1 MLLGVSVFHLLNLLA
16 PAVGVALLLVL
27 ATSLGA
33 LGRRWRG
40 FDGWQARVGW
50 ISLTGSL
57 CLLGSLGWLG
67 RDGKMLAYGL
77 LVLTAA
83 LTQAVCLKVW
93 RR

>member
-1 MLLGVSVFHLLNLLA
+1 MLLGVPVFHLLNLLA
-16 PAVGVALLLVL
+16 PAVGVALVLVL

-57 CLLGSLGWLG
+57 CLLGCLGWLG

-83 LTQAVCLKVW
+83 LTQAVCLKMW

>member
-1 MLLGVSVFHLLNLLA
+1 M
-16 PAVGVALLLVL
+16 L

-40 FDGWQARVGW
+40 FDGWQARVGG

-83 LTQAVCLKVW
+83 LTQAVCLKMW

>member
-1 MLLGVSVFHLLNLLA
+1 MLLGVPVFHLLNLLA

-57 CLLGSLGWLG
+57 CLLGCLWWLG
-67 RDGKMLAYGL
+67 RDGKMLAYAL

-83 LTQAVCLKVW
+83 LTQAVCLKMW

>member
-1 MLLGVSVFHLLNLLA
+1 MLLGVPVFHLLNLLA
-16 PAVGVALLLVL
+16 PALWVALLLVL
-27 ATSLGA
+27 ATGLGV

-40 FDGWQARVGW
+40 FQGWLGRVAW
-50 ISLTGSL
+50 IFLTGSL
-57 CLLGSLGWLG
+57 CLLACLWWLG

-83 LTQAVCLKVW
+83 LTQAVCLKMW